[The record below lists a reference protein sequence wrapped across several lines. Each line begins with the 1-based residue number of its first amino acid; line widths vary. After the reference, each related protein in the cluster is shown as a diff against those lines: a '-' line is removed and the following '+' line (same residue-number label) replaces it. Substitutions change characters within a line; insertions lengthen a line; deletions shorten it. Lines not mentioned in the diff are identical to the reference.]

1 MWGTKQ
7 QSIGLDIGTHSIKLV
22 QVKETKKGYQLLN
35 FGIMPLPQEAIVDG
49 TIMDVNAAAEKIRNL
64 LTSEKVKIKEAV
76 ISVSGH
82 AVIVKKIKLPLMSED
97 QLSESIS
104 WEAEQYIPF
113 DIDDVNIDF
122 QILETKE
129 EDMMA
134 NQMEIILVAAKK
146 EKINDYTGLILEAGL
161 NPVVVDVDSFALQN
175 VFELNHQV
183 DEKEMVA
190 LVNIGASVTNINVLK
205 GNISNFTRD
214 IAVGGNRY
222 TEAIQK
228 ELQVGFRQAEA
239 LKMGAN
245 MAGFSP
251 GKIAPIMVSVMK
263 DLAQEIRRSFEFFR
277 SASTESEIHKIILS
291 GGCACIQGID
301 RFFTEALNIPTEIIK
316 PFNYLKIPSKQFDPE
331 YLKAMGPIA
340 AVAVGLA
347 IRRKVDR

>member
-1 MWGTKQ
+1 MWGAKQ

-35 FGIMPLPQEAIVDG
+35 FGILPLPQEAIVDG

-64 LTSEKVKIKEAV
+64 LAAEKVKVKEAV

-161 NPVVVDVDSFALQN
+161 NPLVVDVDSFALQN

-214 IAVGGNRY
+214 ITVGGNRY

-251 GKIAPIMVSVMK
+251 GKIAPIIVSVTK

-291 GGCACIQGID
+291 GGCACIPGID

-316 PFNYLKIPSKQFDPE
+316 PFNCLKIPSKQFDLE
-331 YLKAMGPIA
+331 YLKAMSPIA

-347 IRRKVDR
+347 IRRKFDR